1 MIEKININPI
11 RFDDA
16 SSGQPGP
23 RQAGAANQQVDATLQ
38 VNFDRLMEQAKK
50 LPADDTEIV
59 HRAQELLRSGGLDN
73 PANIK
78 QAAEN
83 IVKFGI

>member
-1 MIEKININPI
+1 MIDKININPV
-11 RFDDA
+11 RFDDS
-16 SSGQPGP
+16 SSGQQVQ
-23 RQAGAANQQVDATLQ
+23 RQAGPVSQQGDATLQ
-38 VNFDRLMEQAKK
+38 INCDRLMEQAKT

-59 HRAQELLRSGGLDN
+59 HKAQELLRAGALDN

>member
-1 MIEKININPI
+1 MIDKININPI
-11 RFDDA
+11 RFDDS
-16 SSGQPGP
+16 SSGEARP
-23 RQAGAANQQVDATLQ
+23 RQAGPVGQQGDATLQ
-38 VNFDRLMEQAKK
+38 VNFDRLMEQAKT

-59 HRAQELLRSGGLDN
+59 HRAQELLRSGQLDN

-78 QAAEN
+78 KAAEN